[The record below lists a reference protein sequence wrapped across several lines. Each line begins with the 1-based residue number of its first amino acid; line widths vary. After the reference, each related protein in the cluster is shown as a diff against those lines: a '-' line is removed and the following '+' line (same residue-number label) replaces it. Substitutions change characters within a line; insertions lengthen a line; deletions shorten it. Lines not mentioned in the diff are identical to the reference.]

1 MGFADAIGVLGV
13 LLYLVSYFLLQ
24 IERLRFD
31 DYSYLVINMLAAIL
45 ITISLIS
52 QFNLSAFL
60 VEVLWAIISVVGIV
74 RRWQRDRSDD
84 VSNRTVAA
92 S

>member
-1 MGFADAIGVLGV
+1 MSFADAIGVLGV

-31 DYSYLVINMLAAIL
+31 DYSYLVINMLAAVL
-45 ITISLIS
+45 IIVSLVS

-60 VEVLWAIISVVGIV
+60 VEALWVIISVVGII
-74 RRWQRDRSDD
+74 RRRQRGKSR
-84 VSNRTVAA
+84 VVAGRTVA

>member
-1 MGFADAIGVLGV
+1 MGFADAVGVVGV

-31 DYSYLVINMLAAIL
+31 DYSYLVINMLAAVL
-45 ITISLIS
+45 IIVSLVS

-60 VEVLWAIISVVGIV
+60 VEALWVIISVVGII
-74 RRWQRDRSDD
+74 RRRQRG
-84 VSNRTVAA
+84 
-92 S
+92 

>member
-1 MGFADAIGVLGV
+1 MSFADAIGVLGV

-31 DYSYLVINMLAAIL
+31 DYSYLVINMLAAVL
-45 ITISLIS
+45 IIVSLIS

-74 RRWQRDRSDD
+74 LRWQRDRSGD
-84 VSNRTVAA
+84 VACRTVT

>member
-1 MGFADAIGVLGV
+1 MGLADAVGVVGV

-31 DYSYLVINMLAAIL
+31 DYSYLVVNMLAAVL
-45 ITISLIS
+45 IIVSLVS

-60 VEVLWAIISVVGIV
+60 VEALWAIISVVGVV
-74 RRWQRDRSDD
+74 RRWQRDKSGD
-84 VSNRTVAA
+84 VAVQTVA

>member
-1 MGFADAIGVLGV
+1 MGFADAVGVVGV

-31 DYSYLVINMLAAIL
+31 DYSYLVINMLAAVL
-45 ITISLIS
+45 IIVSLVS

-60 VEVLWAIISVVGIV
+60 VEALWVIISVVGII
-74 RRWQRDRSDD
+74 RRRQRGKSR
-84 VSNRTVAA
+84 VVAGRTVA